1 MRTLRKTLHDCRGS
15 DSVAVVKDVCECAQA
30 HLSRDSNG
38 AVLWAGRAALICLLT
53 SSLLLAQAKKEEP
66 VGLILL
72 PGGAKLVRA
81 GVETPLAA
89 KSGDVLFAGD
99 AMKTEAAP
107 ASFLYC
113 PSKSSQALAPAGDV
127 LFGPAQLKVRT
138 GKLTDTKPIAS
149 CFLPQVVRVAV
160 ASQQHYGVSMTRG
173 LADPQEPKLTPRD
186 LWPAAAVTEIGPFDK
201 ALAADAADQG
211 ALVGRAAI
219 FEKHNLLA
227 NALSDYKKIADQWK
241 DAVWVKGKIFEL
253 SETLANNAAQAA
265 AATPAGGQTYALL
278 IGVSKYQRL
287 PQEQWLQFADADATL
302 FEKHVLS
309 PRGGGLPPEN
319 VLKLTDDKATT
330 AAMRNAFQ
338 TFLKGRATKKDTV
351 LVLIA
356 GHGTVESPGSKG
368 AYILTHDSDPQDLA
382 GTAMPMAEVQTL
394 INDELSKVG
403 RVAVF
408 VDVCRAGNIGSI
420 KNTTVNTMVEKLG
433 EAEGEILGLMA
444 SRPKELSYEGPQFGG
459 GHGAFSYF
467 LLKALAGAA
476 DKNGDGKVDVNEV
489 INYVQSEVSKSTN
502 DKQHPREFGSMDNAV
517 ALSDVTKPGID
528 LARVHFPVVFDSS
541 GEPAYLAQ
549 TQATPGALSSATQAA
564 LARYSDAL
572 DKGRLLPD
580 VAGSAFAALTELKT
594 QLTAEQYRVQE
605 NRLRVALEDQGQQ
618 VLLRYLTG
626 DQIPQTQKDFQ
637 NGEQFYRA
645 AKLLTPESLFLEGR
659 QSFLRG
665 RSMLFDKNYAQAAD
679 LLEEAVR
686 IDPGGAHAYN
696 ALGIA
701 YLEQADFARAIPAF
715 RDAIR
720 RAPYWTYPLHNL
732 ALAYIETGDSAGAIR
747 AYQQAIRLT
756 PRYSY
761 LPYNLGLVYQR
772 LNRRKDAEAA
782 YRKAMALAP
791 DQAEPYNALG
801 SLKAS
806 TGRSREAEQFYR
818 QAIEKNPAQL
828 PARHNLALLL
838 FGEKR
843 LPEAID
849 LWRENLKRSPD
860 YLPSRLSL
868 AAALPDAG
876 QAIAEYRTI
885 LSARPDYLA
894 ARLAVAGLLEK
905 TGDTSAALD
914 ELRLAVKA
922 DSRNA
927 AIWERIGDLE
937 ARANR
942 AAESRAAY
950 ESALQNAPDSQTGKR
965 IRKKLGA
972 AHGTAP

>member
-1 MRTLRKTLHDCRGS
+1 MS
-15 DSVAVVKDVCECAQA
+15 
-30 HLSRDSNG
+30 
-38 AVLWAGRAALICLLT
+38 RAAFIWLLST
-53 SSLLLAQAKKEEP
+53 GLALAQAPKKEEP
-66 VGLILL
+66 VGLVLL

-89 KSGDVLFAGD
+89 KSGDILFSGD
-99 AMKTEAAP
+99 AMKTEAAA

-113 PSKSSQALAPAGDV
+113 PSKSSQSLAPAGDV
-127 LFGPAQLKVRT
+127 LFGPAQLKIRT
-138 GKLTDTKPIAS
+138 GKLVDPKPIAS

-173 LADPQEPKLTPRD
+173 LKDPEEPKLTPRD
-186 LWPAAAVTEIGPFDK
+186 TWPAAAIADVSVFDK
-201 ALAADAADQG
+201 AIAADPNDQG
-211 ALVGRAAI
+211 SLVGRAAV

-227 NALSDYKKIADQWK
+227 NALADYKKIGEQWK
-241 DAVWVKGKIFEL
+241 DAVWVKGKVFEL
-253 SETLANNAAQAA
+253 SETLANTAAAAA
-265 AATPAGGQTYALL
+265 AATPAGGKTYALL

-319 VLKLTDDKATT
+319 VLKLTDEKATT
-330 AAMRNAFQ
+330 AALRNAFQ

-351 LVLIA
+351 LILIA

-368 AYILTHDSDPQDLA
+368 AYILTHDSDPQDMA

-394 INDELSKVG
+394 INEELSKVG

-420 KNTTVNTMVEKLG
+420 KSTAVNGVVEKLG

-476 DKNGDGKVDVNEV
+476 DKNGDGRVDVNEV
-489 INYVQSEVSKSTN
+489 INYVQTEVAKATN

-517 ALSDVTKPGID
+517 ALADTTKPGID
-528 LARVHFPVVFDSS
+528 LARLNFPVVLDFH
-541 GEPAYLAQ
+541 GEPVYVAQAQAEPGTLA
-549 TQATPGALSSATQAA
+549 SAAVAA
-564 LARYSDAL
+564 IARLTDAL

-580 VAGSAFAALTELKT
+580 TPNSAFAALTELKPL
-594 QLTAEQYRVQE
+594 LTAEQYRIQE
-605 NRLRVALEDQGQQ
+605 NRLRVSLEDQGQQ
-618 VLLRYLTG
+618 VILRYLTG
-626 DQIPQTQKDFQ
+626 DQVPQTQKDFQ
-637 NGEQFYRA
+637 SGESYYRA
-645 AKLLTPESLFLEGR
+645 AKALTPESLFLEGR

-701 YLEQADFARAIPAF
+701 YLEQADYARAIPAF
-715 RDAIR
+715 RDAVR
-720 RAPYWTYPLHNL
+720 RAPHWTYPLHNL
-732 ALAYIETGDSAGAIR
+732 ALAYIETGESAAAIR
-747 AYQQAIRLT
+747 SYQQAIRLT
-756 PRYSY
+756 PQYSY

-772 LNRRKDAEAA
+772 LNRRKDAEDA
-782 YRKAMALAP
+782 YRKAVALAP
-791 DQAEPYNALG
+791 ESAEPYNALG

-806 TGRSREAEQFYR
+806 TGRPREAEQFYK
-818 QAIEKNPAQL
+818 QALEKNPALL

-838 FGEKR
+838 AGQKQR

-849 LWRENLKRSPD
+849 LWRDNLTRAPD

-868 AAALPDAG
+868 AGALPDPQ
-876 QAIAEYRTI
+876 QAIVEYRTI
-885 LSARPDYLA
+885 LNARPDYLA
-894 ARLAVAGLLEK
+894 ARLALAELLEK
-905 TGDTSAALD
+905 TGDTAAAVQ
-914 ELRLAVKA
+914 ELQQALKGDAK
-922 DSRNA
+922 NA
-927 AIWERIGDLE
+927 SIQERIGDLE
-937 ARANR
+937 AKQNHAP
-942 AAESRAAY
+942 ESKAAY
-950 ESALQNAPDSQTGKR
+950 EFALKNAPDSETAKR
-965 IRKKLGA
+965 IKRKLR
-972 AHGTAP
+972 